1 MVASERNQEQVHEIC
16 KIRGR
21 RSDVQDRLAGRIA
34 KGKELLGTIVQNDA
48 QFKELVR
55 QHTLWDDYNEKYLE
69 NTFTTDEEKKEYD
82 QSIPNARLVFEDD
95 PPELLDERITRI
107 MSWTSDAVVR
117 LESLLG
123 QLEIIPEDSPSSQ
136 IPEQGTVQP
145 KRANSVFL
153 VHGHNETMLAQV
165 EAFLRKLKLQPVIL
179 KNEPN
184 KGQTVIEKL
193 ESSSDVGY
201 AIVFLTGDDEG
212 REKGKTRWNKRAR
225 QNAILELGF
234 FMGRLGRE
242 DVCAIYEDG
251 VERPSDFEGVV
262 YIDSAKWELQLIK
275 ELHDAGLKFDPKDAL
290 L

>member
-1 MVASERNQEQVHEIC
+1 VASERNQKQVHEIC
-16 KIRGR
+16 KIMGR
-21 RSDVQDRLAGRIA
+21 RSDVKDVLVTRIA

-48 QFKELVR
+48 QLEELGR
-55 QHTLWDDYNEKYLE
+55 QRMLWDDYNEKFLE
-69 NTFTTDEEKKEYD
+69 NTFTTDEAKKDYD
-82 QSIPNARLVFEDD
+82 ESIPNARFVFDEDL
-95 PPELLDERITRI
+95 PEPLDERITRI
-107 MSWTSDAVVR
+107 MTWTSDAVGR
-117 LESLLG
+117 LASLLN

-136 IPEQGTVQP
+136 IPERGTVQP

-179 KNEPN
+179 KDEPN

-193 ESSSDVGY
+193 ESNSDVGY

-225 QNAILELGF
+225 QNAVLELGF
-234 FMGRLGRE
+234 FLGRLGRKN
-242 DVCAIYEDG
+242 VCAIYEDG

-275 ELHDAGLKFDPKDAL
+275 ELHDAGLEFDPKDVL
-290 L
+290 S

>member
-1 MVASERNQEQVHEIC
+1 M
-16 KIRGR
+16 GR
-21 RSDVQDRLAGRIA
+21 RSDVKDVLVTRIA

-48 QFKELVR
+48 QLEELGR
-55 QHTLWDDYNEKYLE
+55 QRMLWDDYNEKYLE
-69 NTFTTDEEKKEYD
+69 NTFTTDEAKKDYD
-82 QSIPNARLVFEDD
+82 ESIPNARFVFDEDL
-95 PPELLDERITRI
+95 PEPLDERITRI
-107 MSWTSDAVVR
+107 MTWTSDAVGR
-117 LESLLG
+117 LASLLN

-136 IPEQGTVQP
+136 IPERGTVQP

-179 KNEPN
+179 KDEPN

-193 ESSSDVGY
+193 ESNSDVGY

-225 QNAILELGF
+225 QNAVLELGF
-234 FMGRLGRE
+234 FLGRLGRKN
-242 DVCAIYEDG
+242 VCAIYEDG

-275 ELHDAGLKFDPKDAL
+275 ELHDAGLEFDPKDVL
-290 L
+290 S